1 MLLKLHFNGL
11 CGHLNMTGKHTLSVS
26 AHKASSVFA
35 DEYFCWYVDIL
46 LYTSDAKMLEG
57 ISSILA
63 QTSSLTR
70 RWSDHH
76 LRIHALI
83 LNKLHTK
90 DQQDKMIK
98 RLTGHWSASLW
109 HHDTLQQS
117 NCASVLEFSRFNT
130 WDTTTFDCFFVY
142 LGKIELQPGNL
153 MRFAAADLQAVV
165 VAACDES
172 L

>member
-1 MLLKLHFNGL
+1 MLLKLHFSGL

-26 AHKASSVFA
+26 AHKSLIGICTWMF
-35 DEYFCWYVDIL
+35 L
-46 LYTSDAKMLEG
+46 LIRWHLIIHEWRETARG
-57 ISSILA
+57 NFFNFG
-63 QTSSLTR
+63 TNVTR